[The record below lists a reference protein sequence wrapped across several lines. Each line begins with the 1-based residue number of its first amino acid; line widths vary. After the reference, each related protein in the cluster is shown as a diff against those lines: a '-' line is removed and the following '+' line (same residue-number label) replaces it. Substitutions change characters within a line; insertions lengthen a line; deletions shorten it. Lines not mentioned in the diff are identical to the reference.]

1 MKRMRGC
8 GARSAYE
15 ANSQVSSAELR
26 GQFAGLKA
34 LIDALPTLSDVDVE
48 IGNHASNNTDGV
60 ATLVQTISNPP
71 TQVQVQAIQN
81 KLNELIVALK
91 QP

>member
-1 MKRMRGC
+1 MPYDPSLP
-8 GARSAYE
+8 A
-15 ANSQVSSAELR
+15 ANALVSSVELR
-26 GQFAGLKA
+26 GQFAGLKS
-34 LIDALPTLSDVDVE
+34 LIDALPTLSAVDLE

-71 TQVQVQAIQN
+71 TQAQVQAIQN
-81 KLNELIVALK
+81 KLNELITALK